1 MAKILPILGI
11 LGISPTLYVD
21 PLLVSDFS
29 LKSRQGRTLIFGM
42 QPNINQSR
50 RNMKKKWG
58 YPNPPPPKKKK
69 IKSKSK
75 SIPQLNQAEHQLQL
89 RRIFV
94 STDTIYTLLFTLF
107 TYTNKIQTRMALKG
121 IWNHSTFE
129 TCVILKINLIISSYD
144 Y

>member
-1 MAKILPILGI
+1 MQNFITLGQPLPGEK
-11 LGISPTLYVD
+11 YV
-21 PLLVSDFS
+21 PLRSDQNH
-29 LKSRQGRTLIFGM
+29 L
-42 QPNINQSR
+42 
-50 RNMKKKWG
+50 
-58 YPNPPPPKKKK
+58 
-69 IKSKSK
+69 K

-121 IWNHSTFE
+121 ICNHSTFE